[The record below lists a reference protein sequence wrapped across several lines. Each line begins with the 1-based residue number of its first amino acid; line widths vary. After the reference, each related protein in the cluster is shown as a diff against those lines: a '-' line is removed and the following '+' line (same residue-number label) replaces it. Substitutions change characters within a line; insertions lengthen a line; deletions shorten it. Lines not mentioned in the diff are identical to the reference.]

1 MIDDVQDDNS
11 LLDPNRP
18 DPNTP
23 VNDTETLDIPEA
35 AESKEEIK
43 EDVTPEIK
51 DEELPL
57 PDDTIDE
64 KSKLPKWAEKRLSK
78 KDREIA
84 ELKYKID
91 SVTANINT
99 PIVMPQAEM
108 PPPKREDFQ
117 NEEDFI
123 DARIEYKNN
132 INVMKA
138 KAIEDQKNI
147 AYHENNFRQ
156 KWSSAFE
163 EGGTKYEDFEDR
175 VAILNDRSFPPNR
188 AMAEAIVDS
197 DYKTDILYFLGTY
210 PDEARKYANLN
221 PIQAVKKIAA
231 LEARFAE
238 KGKSKTVS
246 KAPPPPVPIKGN
258 KGMAGEGDPNKMD
271 DQNDFEAWY
280 KAKYGRR

>member
-1 MIDDVQDDNS
+1 MTEDVQNDDS
-11 LLDPNRP
+11 LLDPNRT
-18 DPNTP
+18 DPNAP
-23 VNDTETLDIPEA
+23 TEDAGLTELPEA

-43 EDVTPEIK
+43 DETPSVA
-51 DEELPL
+51 DGDELPL
-57 PDDTIDE
+57 PDDLVDE

-84 ELKYKID
+84 ELKYKINQ
-91 SVTANINT
+91 VTTTMNV
-99 PIVMPQAEM
+99 PVVMPQSDVQ
-108 PPPKREDFQ
+108 PPKREDFQ

-132 INVMKA
+132 INNMKA
-138 KAIEDQKNI
+138 RAMEEQKNI
-147 AYHENNFRQ
+147 AHHENNFRH
-156 KWSSAFE
+156 KWTNAFE
-163 EGGTKYEDFEDR
+163 EGTTKYEDFEDR
-175 VAILNDRSFPPNR
+175 AAILNDPSFPPNR

-197 DYKTDILYFLGTY
+197 DYKLDILYFLGTY

-238 KGKSKTVS
+238 KSKSKAVS

-258 KGMAGEGDPNKMD
+258 KGMAGEGDPNTM
-271 DQNDFEAWY
+271 DQNDFETWY
-280 KAKYGRR
+280 QQKYGRR